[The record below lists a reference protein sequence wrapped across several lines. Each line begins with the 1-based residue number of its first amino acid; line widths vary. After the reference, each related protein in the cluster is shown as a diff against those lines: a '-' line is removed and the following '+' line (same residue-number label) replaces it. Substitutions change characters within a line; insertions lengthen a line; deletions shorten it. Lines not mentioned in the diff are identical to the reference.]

1 MESKLPAPTPHSGQ
15 ERLTHGGQAAAFTL
29 LDFWRWCMSD
39 ILSNATRGVLAEFI
53 VATATGFDRSS
64 VREEWGLYDLTTP
77 EGIKIEVKSAAYIQ
91 TWHKADDKH
100 SAITFGIKET
110 ADFTTP
116 VGERMPGKKRWA
128 DVYVF
133 CLLHH
138 TDRASI
144 DPLNLDQWTFYVLAT
159 QELNA
164 YNQSAQS
171 ISLKALQRL
180 TAAVGYDGLAA
191 AIRAKS
197 RLNSTDESKQ
207 P

>member
-1 MESKLPAPTPHSGQ
+1 MATTDGHEKRSTTRLLAATP
-15 ERLTHGGQAAAFTL
+15 
-29 LDFWRWCMSD
+29 
-39 ILSNATRGVLAEFI
+39 I

-64 VREEWGLYDLTTP
+64 VREEWGLYDLMTP

-100 SAITFGIKET
+100 SAISFGIKET
-110 ADFTTP
+110 TDFTTP
-116 VGERMPGKKRWA
+116 VAERTPEKHRWA

-138 TDRASI
+138 PDRASI
-144 DPLNLDQWTFYVLAT
+144 DPLNLDQWTFFVLAT
-159 QELNA
+159 QEINA

-171 ISLKALQRL
+171 ISLAALQRL

-191 AIRAKS
+191 AVRAKD
-197 RLNSTDESKQ
+197 RLNSSDESKQ